1 MLGGLHTKFFK
12 CPFLFWLGGTSDE
25 ALVLLAVKQAFL
37 KKGFSARKRQNPSG
51 IIFVSPY

>member
-1 MLGGLHTKFFK
+1 MLGGLYTKFFK
-12 CPFLFWLGGTSDE
+12 CPFLFRLGGTSDE
-25 ALVLLAVKQAFL
+25 VLVLLAVKQAFL